1 MNKNVLILAVATSLL
16 VYSGCGGSGSSSASG
31 ASESSLANS
40 DVLTGRLIDGYIRE
54 ATVCLDNNANGYCD
68 ENEPKATTDILGA
81 YTISSD
87 AYNTSLLAYGGVDIA
102 TQKEFK
108 LVYCAPAQS
117 GVITSLTTMLY
128 FMETNSTRS
137 NSQELLKNAFGI
149 SQAVNIKT
157 FDPLDAQNILSAD
170 GTAVLSAQL
179 RLQIYMHSLAS
190 LLNTYAPDSDFHTL
204 SRLIA
209 AHLAQQILQNTLVF
223 SQSAIEATIQA
234 MGVEIPSENANV
246 ISKSAEKLALLLET
260 VESEMRNS
268 TDIANTAKLL
278 NLYAQETFDTA
289 LGEANSNNNI
299 SLLTQLNIS
308 DDILALLSSAS
319 SSSVIS
325 TNSSL
330 SSSSVTSS
338 TSEAASSIT
347 QNTLP
352 DPESES
358 EGSAN
363 SSGSTLPDPNNS
375 GETTGGGGV
384 LPDPDDDGETST
396 TLPQI
401 G

>member
-16 VYSGCGGSGSSSASG
+16 VYSGCGGSGGSSGSG
-31 ASESSLANS
+31 TSESSLANS

-54 ATVCLDNNANGYCD
+54 ATVCLDDNANGYCD
-68 ENEPKATTDILGA
+68 ESEPKTTTDMLGA
-81 YTISSD
+81 YTISAD
-87 AYNTSLLAYGGVDIA
+87 AYNASLLAYGGVDTA

-108 LVYCAPAQS
+108 VVYCAPAES
-117 GVITSLTTMLY
+117 SVITALTTMLY
-128 FMETNSTRS
+128 FMETNSTLF
-137 NSQELLKNAFGI
+137 NSQALLKNAFGI

-157 FDPLDAQNILSAD
+157 FDALDAQNILSAD
-170 GTAVLSAQL
+170 GAAVLSAQL
-179 RLQIYMHSLAS
+179 RLQIYMHSLTS
-190 LLNTYAPDSDFHTL
+190 LLYTYAPDSDFLTL

-209 AHLAQQILQNTLVF
+209 AHLAQQIAQNTLLF
-223 SQSAIEATIQA
+223 SQSAIEATIEA
-234 MGVEIPSENANV
+234 MGVEIPSEHANV

-278 NLYAQETFDTA
+278 NLYAQETFDAA
-289 LGEANSNNNI
+289 LGEANGNNNI
-299 SLLTQLNIS
+299 NVLTQLSVS

-319 SSSVIS
+319 SSSDS
-325 TNSSL
+325 ATNSSL
-330 SSSSVTSS
+330 SLSS

-347 QNTLP
+347 QNILP
-352 DPESES
+352 DLES

-363 SSGSTLPDPNNS
+363 SSGGTTLPDPNS
-375 GETTGGGGV
+375 SEGDTTGGSGV
-384 LPDPDDDGETST
+384 LPDPNDKGETST

>member
-1 MNKNVLILAVATSLL
+1 MNKNVLILAVATSMLI
-16 VYSGCGGSGSSSASG
+16 YSGCGGGGGSSDSG
-31 ASESSLANS
+31 VSESSVSTNA
-40 DVLTGRLIDGYIRE
+40 LTGTLIDGYIRE
-54 ATVCLDNNANGYCD
+54 ATVCLDYNDNGYCD
-68 ENEPKATTDILGA
+68 DNEPETTTDMLGA

-87 AYNTSLLAYGGVDIA
+87 LLNASLLAYGGVDTA
-102 TQKEFK
+102 TQKDFR
-108 LVYCAPAQS
+108 LVYFAPKES
-117 GVITSLTTMLY
+117 SVITSLTTILY
-128 FMETNSTRS
+128 FMEKNSTS
-137 NSQELLKNAFGI
+137 PNSQVLLNSFFGI
-149 SQAVNIKT
+149 SQALNIKA
-157 FDPLDAQNILSAD
+157 FDPFEAQNVLSAE
-170 GTAVLSAQL
+170 GTAVLSVQL

-190 LLNTYAPDSDFHTL
+190 LLYTYAPDSDFHTL

-209 AHLAQQILQNTLVF
+209 AHLAQQIAQNTLIF
-223 SQSAIEATIQA
+223 SQSAIEATIEA
-234 MGVEIPSENANV
+234 MGVETPSENANV
-246 ISKSAEKLALLLET
+246 VSKSAEKLALILET

-299 SLLTQLNIS
+299 SLVTQLNIS

-319 SSSVIS
+319 SSSAIS

-330 SSSSVTSS
+330 SPSSVTSS
-338 TSEAASSIT
+338 TSEATSSAS

-352 DPESES
+352 DPDA
-358 EGSAN
+358 EGSVN

-384 LPDPDDDGETST
+384 LPDPDNDGETST